1 MAPFS
6 RLHVSAPWRDVLWC
20 SVVALCI
27 AANGLHAELA
37 AAQDQ
42 SGESATGL
50 EPQLPLDEVIVTG
63 TSRERRIFDAPYSI
77 STLSQHDMELYA
89 PLSTVDLFGK
99 LPGFG
104 AEPSGGEAGNNVNVR
119 GLPTSNFRFVA
130 VVEDGLPIFQE
141 QQEPFLNADEL
152 SRIDLMTERVEA
164 IRGGTSS
171 IFESNAPGATVNL
184 ITRLGTEQPQGSV
197 RLTTGDF
204 GMYRL
209 DGYWSGPL
217 PGGLLLAVGGYYRV
231 DDGPRPTG
239 FTADQGGQLRIN
251 LTKRFDAVELTVY
264 AKRLDDRTIFYLP
277 IPLADPRNPSATLA
291 NLLDPRTGTLTSS
304 DTQYVTLRTLNGTA
318 AGTTVSENMGDGIH
332 PRVNTFGANFDW
344 RAPGGL
350 RVSNKLRFS
359 EGPVGFNALFS
370 LFPPQD
376 AAGFLAD
383 QLSRAQAAFGS
394 TVTSLAYVLANPNA
408 PGAGRIPFDPTTT
421 GGLVV
426 QGGWWSVDNH
436 INTFADDLRVS
447 SSFSPAG
454 WGRQDLSAGVYFSH
468 YVLSQTRLF
477 NTMLLQMRDRPQA
490 LDVVALDN
498 AGNAVG
504 SVTENGFLSYGDSTS
519 PGGHVAGQL
528 WALYG
533 TGEWDLSER
542 IKIDVGLRHQQTWQ
556 HGYAMLYATQDVG
569 NPQYLAD
576 AAVGGPSGAR
586 DYRWEQFSAT
596 AWTLGTTY
604 EFSRDAMAFARYT
617 FSFRTPDLTDIYTG
631 PTQVS
636 PVVTKVREAELGL
649 KLRGHGIALFATAFW
664 NRFDPYSDSVSVES
678 GNGQLTSVPFIG
690 QTSTYGLELQ
700 GDWQPMLL
708 FDLSGSLTLQKPAF
722 ENLAALGGGSVAGVD
737 GNQVERIPEIVGS
750 VTPRLNFTV
759 QEHPTEL
766 YLTLYY
772 QGRRFVDAANST
784 QLPAYT
790 TLDAGLISHI
800 TDRLRIQLVGTNL
813 TNTIGLT
820 EGNPRVDTIVG
831 QGTPQAIYARPIFGR
846 LFRASLTYDW

>member
-1 MAPFS
+1 M
-6 RLHVSAPWRDVLWC
+6 LWC
-20 SVVALCI
+20 FVVAVCV
-27 AANGLHAELA
+27 AANALAVEPA
-37 AAQDQ
+37 AARDE
-42 SGESATGL
+42 SGESGSGL
-50 EPQLPLDEVIVTG
+50 EPQKLLDEVIVTG
-63 TSRERRIFDAPYSI
+63 TSRERRKFDAPYSV
-77 STLSQHDMELYA
+77 STLSQHEIELYA
-89 PLSTVDLFGK
+89 PLSTVDLFAK

-104 AEPSGGEAGNNVNVR
+104 AEPSGGEAGNNVTVR

-152 SRIDLMTERVEA
+152 ARIDLMTERVEA
-164 IRGGTSS
+164 VRGGTSS

-184 ITRLGTEQPQGSV
+184 ITRLGTERPQGSLRV
-197 RLTTGDF
+197 TTGDF
-204 GMYRL
+204 GLYRL
-209 DGYWSGPL
+209 DGEWSGPL

-251 LTKRFDAVELTVY
+251 LTKRFDAGELTVY

-304 DTQYVTLRTLNGTA
+304 DTQYVTLRTLNGTV
-318 AGTTVSENMGDGIH
+318 AGGSVQENMGDGIH
-332 PRVNTFGANFDW
+332 PRVNTFGASFDW
-344 RAPGGL
+344 HTPEGVS
-350 RVSNKLRFS
+350 VSNKLRFS
-359 EGPVGFNALFS
+359 EGPVRFNALFS

-383 QLSRAQAAFGS
+383 QLSPAQAAFGS
-394 TVTSLAYVLANPNA
+394 AVTSLAYYLANPA
-408 PGAGRIPFDPTTT
+408 PGAGRVLFDPTTT
-421 GGLVV
+421 DGLVV
-426 QGGWWSVDNH
+426 KGGWWSVDNH
-436 INTFADDLRVS
+436 INTLADDLRVS

-454 WGRQDLSAGVYFSH
+454 WGRQALSAGVYFSH
-468 YVLSQTRLF
+468 YTLSQTRLF
-477 NTMLLQMRDRPQA
+477 NTMLLQMRNRPQA

-504 SVTENGFLSYGDSTS
+504 SVTENGFLTYGDSTS
-519 PGGHVAGQL
+519 PGGYVAGRL

-533 TGEWDLSER
+533 TAEWNLSER
-542 IKIDVGLRHQQTWQ
+542 LRIDVGLRHQRTWQ
-556 HGYAMLYATQDVG
+556 HGYAMLYTTQDVG

-586 DYRWEQFSAT
+586 DYRWEHFAAT
-596 AWTLGTTY
+596 AWTVGTSY
-604 EFSRDAMAFARYT
+604 EFSKDAGAFARYT
-617 FSFRTPDLTDIYTG
+617 FSFRTPNLSDIYTG
-631 PTQVS
+631 ATQVS
-636 PVVTKVREAELGL
+636 PVVTKIREAELGL

-664 NRFDPYSDSVSVES
+664 NRFDPYTDSVSVES
-678 GNGQLTSVPFIG
+678 ENGQLTSVPFIG
-690 QTSTYGLELQ
+690 QTRAYGLELQ
-700 GDWQPMLL
+700 GDWQPMRL
-708 FDLSGSLTLQKPAF
+708 FDLSGNLTLQKPTF
-722 ENLAALGGGSVAGVD
+722 QNLAALGGGSVAGVN

-766 YLTLYY
+766 YLTVYY
-772 QGRRFVDAANST
+772 QGRRFVDASNST
-784 QLPAYT
+784 QLPGYT
-790 TLDAGLISHI
+790 TLDAGLISNI
-800 TDRLRIQLVGTNL
+800 TGRLRIQLVGTNL

-831 QGTPQAIYARPIFGR
+831 QGTPEAIYARPIFGR
-846 LFRASLTYDW
+846 LFRASVTYDW

>member
-1 MAPFS
+1 M
-6 RLHVSAPWRDVLWC
+6 LWC
-20 SVVALCI
+20 CVFALCG
-27 AANGLHAELA
+27 AANGLAAELA
-37 AAQDQ
+37 AAQDKSAEPG
-42 SGESATGL
+42 SGPEA
-50 EPQLPLDEVIVTG
+50 QLPLDEVIVTG
-63 TSRERRIFDAPYSI
+63 TSRERSKFDAPYSI
-77 STLSQHDMELYA
+77 STLSQHDIELYA

-152 SRIDLMTERVEA
+152 ARVDLMTERVEA

-184 ITRLGTEQPQGSV
+184 ITRLGTERPQGSL

-204 GMYRL
+204 GLYRL
-209 DGYWSGPL
+209 DGEWSGPL
-217 PGGLLLAVGGYYRV
+217 PGDLLLAVGGYYRV

-251 LTKRFDAVELTVY
+251 LTKRFDSGELTVY

-277 IPLADPRNPSATLA
+277 IPLADPRNPSASLA

-318 AGTTVSENMGDGIH
+318 AGATVQENMGDGIH
-332 PRVNTFGANFDW
+332 PRINTFGANFDW
-344 RAPGGL
+344 HAPNGL

-359 EGPVGFNALFS
+359 EGPVLFNALFS

-376 AAGFLAD
+376 AAGFLAGE
-383 QLSRAQAAFGS
+383 LSQAQAAFGPS
-394 TVTSLAYVLANPNA
+394 VSSLAYVLAKPNA
-408 PGAGRIPFDPTTT
+408 PGAARVPFDPSTTD
-421 GGLVV
+421 GLVV
-426 QGGWWSVDNH
+426 QGGWWSVDSH
-436 INTFADDLRVS
+436 INTLADDLRLS
-447 SSFSPAG
+447 NSFSPAG

-468 YVLSQTRLF
+468 YILSQTSLF

-490 LDVVALDN
+490 LDVLALNN
-498 AGNAVG
+498 AGNTVG
-504 SVTENGFLSYGDSTS
+504 SVTENGFLSYGDDTS
-519 PGGHVAGQL
+519 PGGYVAGQL

-533 TGEWDLSER
+533 TWEWNLSER
-542 IKIDVGLRHQQTWQ
+542 LRIDAGLRHQRTWQ
-556 HGYAMLYATQDVG
+556 HGYALLYATQDVG

-586 DYRWEQFSAT
+586 DYRWEQFGAT
-596 AWTLGTTY
+596 AWTVGSSY
-604 EFSRDAMAFARYT
+604 EFSKEAEAFARYT
-617 FSFRTPDLTDIYTG
+617 FSFRTPDLTDIISG
-631 PTQVS
+631 ATQVA

-649 KLRGHGIALFATAFW
+649 KLRGQGMALFATAFW
-664 NRFDPYSDSVSVES
+664 NRFDPYTDSISVES

-690 QTSTYGLELQ
+690 QTSTYGLELES
-700 GDWQPMLL
+700 DWQPILL
-708 FDLSGSLTLQKPAF
+708 FDLSGSLTLQKPTF
-722 ENLAALGGGSVAGVD
+722 QNLSALGGGSVAGVN
-737 GNQVERIPEIVGS
+737 GNQVERIPQIVGS
-750 VTPRLNFTV
+750 MTPRLNFTV

-766 YLTLYY
+766 YLTVYY

-784 QLPAYT
+784 ELPAYT
-790 TLDAGLISHI
+790 TLDAGLITHI
-800 TDRLRIQLVGTNL
+800 TGGLRIQLVGSNL
-813 TNTIGLT
+813 TNALGLT